1 MAKYQYVAMDENGN
15 EVKGTIEAK
24 SREAVNGEL
33 RRKGMQA
40 IDIQEKK
47 SIFDMEI
54 GGGGSVKVK
63 AEDIV
68 VFTRQMSTMISAG
81 IPLLESLEILQ
92 DQQEN
97 KGFANALSD
106 IVDRVRSGSDFSDSL
121 GNHPKIFPQI
131 YVSMVKAGEVS
142 GQLDVILTRLAEYQ
156 EASIK
161 LIRQIRSAMTYPVIS
176 LTMIFGITAFL
187 MVFIIPQFE
196 EIFLSLDVELP
207 GLTKLILAT
216 SSFLVNNG
224 LYVLACII
232 VFIIALKMYCKT
244 PGGAYQAD
252 YVKLKLP
259 IFGELFQKVAIS
271 RFSRTFATLIKSG
284 VPLLGAL
291 EIVGNTSGNKLV
303 EEAVEHAMQ
312 SVKEGESLAKPLS
325 EFWVF
330 PVMVYRMIAIGERSG
345 ALESLLEKIS
355 EFYDDQVAAT
365 VETLTSLI
373 EPIMIGIMG
382 ALVGTIVLAVFL
394 PIFKLQEQLAQ

>member
-40 IDIQEKK
+40 VDIQEKK

-54 GGGGSVKVK
+54 GGGGGSVKVK

-131 YVSMVKAGEVS
+131 YVSMIKAGEVS

-176 LTMIFGITAFL
+176 LTMIFGIQLFSWYLLSHNLKKFFFL
-187 MVFIIPQFE
+187 
-196 EIFLSLDVELP
+196 
-207 GLTKLILAT
+207 
-216 SSFLVNNG
+216 
-224 LYVLACII
+224 
-232 VFIIALKMYCKT
+232 
-244 PGGAYQAD
+244 
-252 YVKLKLP
+252 
-259 IFGELFQKVAIS
+259 
-271 RFSRTFATLIKSG
+271 
-284 VPLLGAL
+284 
-291 EIVGNTSGNKLV
+291 
-303 EEAVEHAMQ
+303 
-312 SVKEGESLAKPLS
+312 
-325 EFWVF
+325 
-330 PVMVYRMIAIGERSG
+330 
-345 ALESLLEKIS
+345 
-355 EFYDDQVAAT
+355 
-365 VETLTSLI
+365 
-373 EPIMIGIMG
+373 
-382 ALVGTIVLAVFL
+382 
-394 PIFKLQEQLAQ
+394 